1 MLLRRLSPGFP
12 AAAAAAAASAA
23 ASAAAGRSALC
34 DAKKEPTTRPSGS
47 PGWTYTNVG
56 EAETDTVVRE
66 AMQRL
71 SSSDEAAADVVV
83 REAMQR
89 MRTEE
94 GPAEAES
101 QHPLHTTPPRG
112 GGGLRRHLTAEQ
124 GLQRLKRQSTDVGGQ
139 QRHRAGLE

>member
-71 SSSDEAAADVVV
+71 SSSDEAPDAAAAAK
-83 REAMQR
+83 RSAKTKPPKERKPSEA
-89 MRTEE
+89 
-94 GPAEAES
+94 PAPYNPGWSYTNVGEA
-101 QHPLHTTPPRG
+101 
-112 GGGLRRHLTAEQ
+112 A
-124 GLQRLKRQSTDVGGQ
+124 
-139 QRHRAGLE
+139 